1 MCCSTSSPL
10 IVDARV
16 KPTDIERIRPGME
29 ARVVLTAYRQRNLP
43 LIHGTLRS
51 ISADRLID
59 SRTGESYF
67 MVKVEVTMSDLDQLV
82 DIRLVPGMP
91 ADVMF
96 LNDEQTLIGYLLD
109 PFLQS
114 VGRSFREN

>member
-1 MCCSTSSPL
+1 
-10 IVDARV
+10 
-16 KPTDIERIRPGME
+16 
-29 ARVVLTAYRQRNLP
+29 
-43 LIHGTLRS
+43 
-51 ISADRLID
+51 
-59 SRTGESYF
+59 
-67 MVKVEVTMSDLDQLV
+67 
-82 DIRLVPGMP
+82 MP